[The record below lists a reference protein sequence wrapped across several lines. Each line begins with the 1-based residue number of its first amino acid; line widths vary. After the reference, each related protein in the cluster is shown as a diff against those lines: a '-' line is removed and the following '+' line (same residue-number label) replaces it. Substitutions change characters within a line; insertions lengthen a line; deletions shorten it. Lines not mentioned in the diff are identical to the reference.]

1 MGRRWQELAADHK
14 CVWERDAARARQEY
28 ERKMDS
34 YKQTDNFRKY
44 QVYLANFKALQAQ
57 SAAGK
62 RGGSSRGASHGLID
76 SSCASPESLESTY
89 SQPSSSSGNTPA
101 ELCHS
106 SLTLAFN
113 ELVSLRGEI
122 LNQGNPAY
130 DEHHLPSEDM
140 LRRSIYAFLEG
151 TGSLVFMWT
160 YTQVD
165 DILNQIYRPVSG
177 RVDPMT
183 LAEGFTVAAMGAHY
197 DIDCIPDRIRKVL
210 YASGTQHFHETTA
223 RQDYARTM
231 RLLLS
236 MSFYALLQK
245 HMSARYLIGKPRT
258 CRARGCLTNGQQPR
272 GCR

>member
-1 MGRRWQELAADHK
+1 
-14 CVWERDAARARQEY
+14 VWERDAARVRQEY
-28 ERKMDS
+28 ERKMDL

-57 SAAGK
+57 SATGK
-62 RGGSSRGASHGLID
+62 RSSSSRGVSHGVMD
-76 SSCASPESLESTY
+76 SSCASPDSLGSTY

-106 SLTLAFN
+106 SMTLAFS

-122 LNQGNPAY
+122 LNEGNPPY
-130 DEHHLPSEDM
+130 DEHYLPAEDM
-140 LRRSIYAFLEG
+140 LRRSIYAFIEG
-151 TGSLVFMWT
+151 TGSLLYMWT
-160 YTQVD
+160 HEQVD
-165 DILNQIYRPVSG
+165 DILDQIYRPVSD

-197 DIDCIPDRIRKVL
+197 DTDCCPDRIRKVL
-210 YASGTQHFHETTA
+210 YASGTRHFHETTV

-245 HMSARYLIGKPRT
+245 HMSARYLIGKFLIR
-258 CRARGCLTNGQQPR
+258 RARGCLIDVVQR
-272 GCR
+272 RDYR